1 MANVSGTEIN
11 LKPTDGMKTEA
22 QRYKNWKKEGKA
34 GGTQVA
40 AVRATQIISGREL
53 SADIVLRMFSFF
65 SRHEVDKKAEGFR
78 QGEKGYPSKGRV
90 AWAAWG
96 GDAGFSWSR
105 GKAAAIKKARERADI
120 IEMARPYPNEHA
132 ATIVDS
138 SQFDTFRRSNDERGE
153 GIDYIFGIKDNEEGA
168 ELQSIR
174 FRLTQ
179 YSSSQALQWLEDNEF
194 DPVKFEP
201 ATNEK
206 TMTDDSKKIE
216 RAEPDGLKVGDF
228 VSWNSSGGRARGKID
243 RIVRDG
249 SIDVP
254 DSSFTITGT
263 ADDPAALI
271 TLYRNGEAT
280 DRKVGH
286 KFSTLTK
293 IAAIRTIDSDD
304 KFERKEVT
312 DFKNVKARTFEFP
325 FSSEFPVKRYF
336 GNEILSHEEG
346 AADLSRL
353 NDGGIVLFNH
363 DMNKPIGVVESARID
378 SETKRGYAKIRFSRN
393 KLATEVLQDV
403 SDNVIRGVSFGYS
416 INDIDETEDGMLARS
431 WSVHELSV
439 VTVPADPTIGFG
451 RSLIAPSQGNSITM
465 EDKSPNQEIN
475 SADNSASP
483 SVRTMEEPIKETKVE
498 AEKSVEIDIKAEV
511 QRAIDENNARTASIT
526 SLCREFGEYGAEEI
540 AETLI
545 KGNKSV
551 VEARAAI
558 LDLVKNKAE
567 VNNTPIRST
576 DMTSNEVGLDKKEV
590 KRFSFL
596 RALNAL
602 ANPNDRAA
610 QEAAAF
616 EREVSDEASKRYDK
630 PASGILIPNEV
641 LNDSRR
647 DLNVGTA
654 TAGGNLVPT
663 ELLSG
668 SFIDILRKRMSVMQA
683 NPTMLTGLSGN
694 IAIPRMTQSAT
705 GFFVGEGGTPTE
717 SQQAF
722 DQVNMTPKT
731 VGGVVE
737 FTRRLLLQSSIDVES
752 MVRDDIARVIA
763 TKLDNA
769 AIYGS
774 GSSNEPLGIKDT
786 TGVGTQT
793 ITTFGTFAEY
803 IGMETDVAVANA
815 DVANMFYIINA
826 SARGALK
833 STEIASNTARFVF
846 ENNEI
851 NGYPV
856 IVSNQ
861 LVNNDVVFGDFSQF
875 CIGMWSGLDLTVDT
889 ITKAGSGTV
898 KIVALQDVDFAIKQP
913 TAFCFGT

>member
-1 MANVSGTEIN
+1 MANVNGTDIN
-11 LKPTDGMKTEA
+11 LMPTDGMRKEA
-22 QRYKNWKKEGKA
+22 ERYRAWKKEGEG
-34 GGTQVA
+34 GGTDDA
-40 AVRATQIISGREL
+40 RTRATQILSGNEL
-53 SADIVLRMFSFF
+53 SPDTVITMNAWFA
-65 SRHEVDKKAEGFR
+65 RHESDKSGKGFR
-78 QGEKGYPSKGRV
+78 PGEDGYPSNGRV

-96 GDAGFSWSR
+96 GDAGQTWARSKSNS
-105 GKAAAIKKARERADI
+105 IKKARER
-120 IEMARPYPNEHA
+120 
-132 ATIVDS
+132 
-138 SQFDTFRRSNDERGE
+138 
-153 GIDYIFGIKDNEEGA
+153 
-168 ELQSIR
+168 
-174 FRLTQ
+174 
-179 YSSSQALQWLEDNEF
+179 
-194 DPVKFEP
+194 
-201 ATNEK
+201 
-206 TMTDDSKKIE
+206 TMTEETKTE
-216 RAEPDGLKVGDF
+216 HRAEPDGLKVGDF
-228 VSWNSSGGRARGKID
+228 VRWNSSGGTARGKID

-263 ADDPAALI
+263 AEDPAALI

-293 IAAIRTIDSDD
+293 IAAIRSVDAGD

-312 DFKNVKARTFEFP
+312 DFKNVKSRTFEFP
-325 FSSEFPVKRYF
+325 FSSEYPVKRYF
-336 GNEILSHEEG
+336 GNEVLSHEDG

-353 NDGGIVLFNH
+353 NDGGAVLFNH
-363 DMNKPIGVVESARID
+363 NMDKPIGVVESAYIGED
-378 SETKRGYAKIRFSRN
+378 KRGYAKIRFSRS
-393 KLATEVLQDV
+393 KFASEILDDV
-403 SDNVIRGVSFGYS
+403 KDGILRGISFGYS
-416 INDIDETEDGMLARS
+416 INDMDETADGMLARS

-451 RSLIAPSQGNSITM
+451 RSLISPSQGNSITM
-465 EDKSPNQEIN
+465 EDKSPQQEII
-475 SADNSASP
+475 SAEESASP
-483 SVRTMEEPIKETKVE
+483 SVRTMEESTKETAVE

-511 QRAIDENNARTASIT
+511 QRAIDENNARTAAIT
-526 SLCREFGEYGAEEI
+526 SLCREFGKYGAEEL
-540 AETLI
+540 TDSLI
-545 KGNKSV
+545 KSNKSPA
-551 VEARAAI
+551 EAKAAI

-567 VNNTPIRST
+567 AVNTPIRST
-576 DMTSNEVGLDKKEV
+576 DMSTNEVGLDQKEV

-602 ANPNDRAA
+602 ANPTDRAA

-616 EREVSDEASKRYDK
+616 EREVSDAASKKYEK
-630 PASGILIPNEV
+630 PANGILVPNEV
-641 LNDSRR
+641 LQR

-663 ELLSG
+663 ELLAG
-668 SFIDILRKRMSVMQA
+668 SFIDILRKRMAVMA
-683 NPTMLTGLSGN
+683 TNPTMLTGLSGN
-694 IAIPRMTQSAT
+694 VSIPRMTSTSTAY
-705 GFFVGEGGTPTE
+705 FVGESGAPTE

-731 VGGVVE
+731 IGAFVDYS
-737 FTRRLLLQSSIDVES
+737 RRLLLQSSIDVET
-752 MVRDDIARVIA
+752 MIRDDIAKVIA

-786 TGVGTQT
+786 TGVGTST

-803 IGMETDVAVANA
+803 IALETDVAAANA
-815 DVANMFYIINA
+815 DVANMYYLINA

-833 STEIASNTARFVF
+833 STEKATNTGQFVF

-851 NGYPV
+851 NGYPA

-861 LVNNDVVFGDFSQF
+861 LANNDVLFGDFSQF
-875 CIGMWSGLDLTVDT
+875 VIGMWSGLDLTVDPYANAT
-889 ITKAGSGTV
+889 SGSV
-898 KIVALQDVDFAIKQP
+898 RIIALQDVDFAVKQP

>member
-22 QRYKNWKKEGKA
+22 QRYKDWKKEGRA

-40 AVRATQIISGREL
+40 AVRATQILSGSEL
-53 SADIVLRMFSFF
+53 SADVTLRMFSFF
-65 SRHEVDKKAEGFR
+65 SRHEVDKKAEGFSP
-78 QGEKGYPSKGRV
+78 GEKGYPSKGRV

-105 GKAAAIKKARERADI
+105 GKAAAIKKARERAEP
-120 IEMARPYPNEHA
+120 IELARPYPNEHA
-132 ATIVDS
+132 ATITNS
-138 SQFDTFRRSNDERGE
+138 EQYDTFRRSNNEASQ
-153 GIDYIFGIKDNEEGA
+153 GIDFIFGIKDNEEGA

-174 FRLTQ
+174 FRLSD
-179 YSSSQALQWLEDNEF
+179 YSASEARSWLERNEF
-194 DPVKFEP
+194 DPIKFEP

-206 TMTDDSKKIE
+206 TMAQKTIE
-216 RAEPDGLKVGDF
+216 DNRAAPDALKTGDF
-228 VSWNSSGGRARGKID
+228 VRWNASGGTARGKIT

-249 SIDVP
+249 QIDVP
-254 DSSFTITGT
+254 SSSFVINGT

-271 TLYRNGEAT
+271 QVYRNGEET
-280 DRKVGH
+280 DIYAGH
-286 KFSTLTK
+286 RFSALTK
-293 IAAIRTIDSDD
+293 IAAIRSIDVND
-304 KFERKEVT
+304 KLERKEVT
-312 DFKNVKARTFEFP
+312 DFKNVKSRTFEFP
-325 FSSEFPVKRYF
+325 FSSEYPVKRYF
-336 GNEILSHEEG
+336 GNEILSHESG

-353 NDGGIVLFNH
+353 NDGGAVLFNH
-363 DMNKPIGVVESARID
+363 NMDKPIGVVESAYIGED
-378 SETKRGYAKIRFSRN
+378 KRGYAKIRFSRS
-393 KLATEVLQDV
+393 KFASEILEDV
-403 SDNVIRGVSFGYS
+403 KDGIIRGISFGYS

-451 RSLIAPSQGNSITM
+451 RSLIDPSQGNSINI
-465 EDKSPNQEIN
+465 ESKSPVEEII
-475 SADNSASP
+475 SAEDSASP
-483 SVRTMEEPIKETKVE
+483 KVRNMEESTKETAVDT
-498 AEKSVEIDIKAEV
+498 EKSVEIDIKAEV

-545 KGNKSV
+545 KSNKSI
-551 VEARAAI
+551 VESRAAI

-567 VNNTPIRST
+567 ANNTPIRST
-576 DMTSNEVGLDKKEV
+576 DMTTNEVGLEPKEV
-590 KRFSFL
+590 KKFSFL

-602 ANPNDRAA
+602 ANPNDRSA

-630 PASGILIPNEV
+630 PANGILVPNEV
-641 LNDSRR
+641 LQR

-668 SFIDILRKRMSVMQA
+668 SFIDILRKRMAVMAA

-694 IAIPRMTQSAT
+694 IAIPRMTQTAT
-705 GFFVGEGGTPTE
+705 GFFVGEGSEPTE

-752 MVRDDIARVIA
+752 MIRDDIARVIA

-769 AIYGS
+769 AIYGT
-774 GSSNEPLGIKDT
+774 GSSNQPLGIKDT

-803 IGMETDVAVANA
+803 IGMETDVAAANA

-833 STEIASNTARFVF
+833 STEVASNTGKFVF

-861 LVNNDVVFGDFSQF
+861 LVNNDALFGDFSQF

>member
-1 MANVSGTEIN
+1 MANVNGTDIN
-11 LKPTDGMKTEA
+11 LMPTDGMRKEA
-22 QRYKNWKKEGKA
+22 ERYREWKKEGEG
-34 GGTQVA
+34 GGTDVA
-40 AVRATQIISGREL
+40 RTRATQILSGNEL
-53 SADIVLRMFSFF
+53 SPDTVITMNAWFA
-65 SRHEVDKKAEGFR
+65 RHESDKSGEGYR
-78 QGEKGYPSKGRV
+78 PGEPGYPSNGRV

-96 GDAGFSWSR
+96 GNPGQTWARAKSNS
-105 GKAAAIKKARERADI
+105 IKKARER
-120 IEMARPYPNEHA
+120 
-132 ATIVDS
+132 
-138 SQFDTFRRSNDERGE
+138 
-153 GIDYIFGIKDNEEGA
+153 
-168 ELQSIR
+168 
-174 FRLTQ
+174 
-179 YSSSQALQWLEDNEF
+179 
-194 DPVKFEP
+194 
-201 ATNEK
+201 
-206 TMTDDSKKIE
+206 TMTEETKTIE
-216 RAEPDGLKVGDF
+216 RAEPDALSVGDF

-293 IAAIRTIDSDD
+293 IADIRSLENGD

-312 DFKNVKARTFEFP
+312 DFKNVKSRTFEFP
-325 FSSEFPVKRYF
+325 FSSEYPVKRYF
-336 GNEILSHEEG
+336 GNEILSHDDG
-346 AADLSRL
+346 AADLSRM
-353 NDGGIVLFNH
+353 NDGGAVLFNH
-363 DMNKPIGVVESARID
+363 DMNKPIGVVESAYIKD
-378 SETKRGYAKIRFSRN
+378 KRGYAKIRFSRN
-393 KLATEVLQDV
+393 KFASEVLQDV
-403 SDNVIRGVSFGYS
+403 QDGILRGISFGYQ

-451 RSLIAPSQGNSITM
+451 RSLISPSQGNSITM
-465 EDKSPNQEIN
+465 EDNSPIEEIN
-475 SADNSASP
+475 SAVESASP
-483 SVRTMEEPIKETKVE
+483 SVRTMEESTKETAVDTATE
-498 AEKSVEIDIKAEV
+498 AVEIDIKAEV

-526 SLCREFGEYGAEEI
+526 SLCREFGKYGAEEL
-540 AETLI
+540 TDSLI
-545 KGNKSV
+545 KSNKSPA
-551 VEARAAI
+551 EAKAAI

-567 VNNTPIRST
+567 AVNTPIRST
-576 DMTSNEVGLDKKEV
+576 DMSTNEVGLEPKEI

-602 ANPNDRAA
+602 ANPTDRQA

-616 EREVSDEASKRYDK
+616 EREVSEEASKRYEK
-630 PASGILIPNEV
+630 PANGILVPNEV
-641 LNDSRR
+641 LRR

-663 ELLSG
+663 ELLAG
-668 SFIDILRKRMSVMQA
+668 SFIDILRKRMAVMA
-683 NPTMLTGLSGN
+683 TNPTMLTGLSGN
-694 IAIPRMTQSAT
+694 VAIPRMTSSSTAY
-705 GFFVGEGGTPTE
+705 FVGESGAPTE

-731 VGGVVE
+731 VGAFVDYS
-737 FTRRLLLQSSIDVES
+737 RRLLLQSSIDVES
-752 MVRDDIARVIA
+752 MIRDDIARVIA

-793 ITTFGTFAEY
+793 ISTFGTFAEY
-803 IGMETDVAVANA
+803 IGMETDVAAANA
-815 DVANMFYIINA
+815 DVANMFYLINA

-833 STEIASNTARFVF
+833 STEKASNTAQFVF
-846 ENNEI
+846 EDGEI
-851 NGYPV
+851 NGYPA

-861 LVNNDVVFGDFSQF
+861 LANNDVLFGDFSQF
-875 CIGMWSGLDLTVDT
+875 VIGMWSGLDLTVDPYANAT
-889 ITKAGSGTV
+889 AGSV
-898 KIVALQDVDFAIKQP
+898 RIIALQDVDFGVKQP
-913 TAFCFGT
+913 GAFCFGT

>member
-11 LKPTDGMKTEA
+11 LKPTEGMKTEA

-40 AVRATQIISGREL
+40 AVRATQIISGSEL
-53 SADIVLRMFSFF
+53 SADVVVRMFSFF

-105 GKAAAIKKARERADI
+105 GKAAAIKKARERAEI

-179 YSSSQALQWLEDNEF
+179 YSSSQALDWLEENEF

-206 TMTDDSKKIE
+206 TMTEEIQKVE
-216 RAEPDGLKVGDF
+216 RAEPDALKTGDF
-228 VSWNSSGGRARGKID
+228 VSWNASGGRARGKIT

-249 SIDVP
+249 KIDVP
-254 DSSFTITGT
+254 SSSFVINGT
-263 ADDPAALI
+263 PEDPAALI
-271 TLYRNGEAT
+271 QVYRNGEST
-280 DRKVGH
+280 DIFAGH
-286 KFSTLTK
+286 RFSALTK
-293 IAAIRTIDSDD
+293 ISDIRSIEAGEN
-304 KFERKEVT
+304 FERKEVT

-475 SADNSASP
+475 SADDSASP
-483 SVRTMEEPIKETKVE
+483 SVRTMEEPIKETQVE

-576 DMTSNEVGLDKKEV
+576 DMTSNEVGLEKKEV

-602 ANPNDRAA
+602 ANPNDRSA

-630 PASGILIPNEV
+630 PANGILVPNEV
-641 LNDSRR
+641 LQR

-668 SFIDILRKRMSVMQA
+668 SFIDILRKRMAVMAA

-694 IAIPRMTQSAT
+694 IAIPRMTQTAT
-705 GFFVGEGGTPTE
+705 GFFVGEGSEPTE

-752 MVRDDIARVIA
+752 MIRDDIARVIA

-769 AIYGS
+769 AIYGT
-774 GSSNEPLGIKDT
+774 GSSNQPLGIKDT

-803 IGMETDVAVANA
+803 IGMETDVAAANA
-815 DVANMFYIINA
+815 DVANMFYIINS

-833 STEIASNTARFVF
+833 STEVASNTGKFVF

-861 LVNNDVVFGDFSQF
+861 LVNNDALFGDFSQF

>member
-1 MANVSGTEIN
+1 M
-11 LKPTDGMKTEA
+11 
-22 QRYKNWKKEGKA
+22 
-34 GGTQVA
+34 GGW
-40 AVRATQIISGREL
+40 IYI
-53 SADIVLRMFSFF
+53 F
-65 SRHEVDKKAEGFR
+65 
-78 QGEKGYPSKGRV
+78 
-90 AWAAWG
+90 AAWG
-96 GDAGFSWSR
+96 GDAGQTWARSKSNS
-105 GKAAAIKKARERADI
+105 IKKARERS
-120 IEMARPYPNEHA
+120 M
-132 ATIVDS
+132 T
-138 SQFDTFRRSNDERGE
+138 
-153 GIDYIFGIKDNEEGA
+153 EE
-168 ELQSIR
+168 
-174 FRLTQ
+174 T
-179 YSSSQALQWLEDNEF
+179 
-194 DPVKFEP
+194 
-201 ATNEK
+201 K
-206 TMTDDSKKIE
+206 TVEE

-293 IAAIRTIDSDD
+293 IAAIRAIDAGD

-312 DFKNVKARTFEFP
+312 DFKNVKSRTFEFP
-325 FSSEFPVKRYF
+325 FSSEYPVKRYF
-336 GNEILSHEEG
+336 GNEILSHDEG

-353 NDGGIVLFNH
+353 NDGGAVLFNH

-393 KLATEVLQDV
+393 KFASEILEDV
-403 SDNVIRGVSFGYS
+403 KDGILRGISFGYQ
-416 INDIDETEDGMLARS
+416 INDIDETEEGMLARS

-451 RSLIAPSQGNSITM
+451 RSLIEPSQGNSISM
-465 EDKSPNQEIN
+465 EDKSPLEEIN
-475 SADNSASP
+475 SAVETASP
-483 SVRTMEEPIKETKVE
+483 SVRTMEESTKQETAVDTAE
-498 AEKSVEIDIKAEV
+498 AVEIDIKAEV

-526 SLCREFGEYGAEEI
+526 SLCREFGKYGAEEL
-540 AETLI
+540 ADSLI
-545 KGNKSV
+545 RGNKSPE
-551 VEARAAI
+551 EAKAAI

-567 VNNTPIRST
+567 VSNSPIRST
-576 DMTSNEVGLDKKEV
+576 DMTTNDVGLDQKEI
-590 KRFSFL
+590 KQFSFL

-602 ANPNDRAA
+602 ANPTDRAA

-616 EREVSDEASKRYDK
+616 EREVSDAASKKYEK
-630 PASGILIPNEV
+630 PANGILVPNEV
-641 LNDSRR
+641 LRR

-663 ELLSG
+663 ELLAG
-668 SFIDILRKRMSVMQA
+668 SFIDILRKRMAVMA
-683 NPTMLTGLSGN
+683 TNPTMLTGLSGN
-694 IAIPRMTQSAT
+694 VSILRMTSTSTAY
-705 GFFVGEGGTPTE
+705 FVGESGAPTE

-731 VGGVVE
+731 IGAFVDYS
-737 FTRRLLLQSSIDVES
+737 RRLLLQSSIDVEA
-752 MVRDDIARVIA
+752 MIRDDIAKVIA

-803 IGMETDVAVANA
+803 IGMETDVAAANA
-815 DVANMFYIINA
+815 DVANMYYLINA

-833 STEIASNTARFVF
+833 STEKTSTSTANFVF

-851 NGYPV
+851 NGYPA

-861 LVNNDVVFGDFSQF
+861 LANNDVLFGDFSQF
-875 CIGMWSGLDLTVDT
+875 VIGMWSGLDLTVDPYANAT
-889 ITKAGSGTV
+889 SGSV
-898 KIVALQDVDFAIKQP
+898 RIIALQDVDFAVKQP

>member
-22 QRYKNWKKEGKA
+22 QRYKNWKKEGRA

-40 AVRATQIISGREL
+40 AVRATQILSGSEL
-53 SADIVLRMFSFF
+53 SPDVTLRMFSFF

-78 QGEKGYPSKGRV
+78 KGEKGYPSKGRV

-105 GKAAAIKKARERADI
+105 GKAAAIKKARERAEV

-138 SQFDTFRRSNDERGE
+138 SQFDTFRRSNNERGE

-168 ELQSIR
+168 KLQSIR
-174 FRLTQ
+174 FKLTQ
-179 YSSSQALQWLEDNEF
+179 YSSSQALNWLEENEF
-194 DPVKFEP
+194 DPIKFEP

-206 TMTDDSKKIE
+206 TMTEEIQKVE

-304 KFERKEVT
+304 KLERKEVT

-475 SADNSASP
+475 SADYSASP
-483 SVRTMEEPIKETKVE
+483 SVRTMEEPIKETQVE

-558 LDLVKNKAE
+558 LDLVKNKAD

-590 KRFSFL
+590 KKFSFL

-602 ANPNDRAA
+602 ANPNDRSA

-630 PASGILIPNEV
+630 PANGILVPNEV
-641 LNDSRR
+641 LQR

-668 SFIDILRKRMSVMQA
+668 SFIDILRKRMAVMAA

-705 GFFVGEGGTPTE
+705 GFFVGEGSEPTE

-752 MVRDDIARVIA
+752 MIRDDIARVIA

-769 AIYGS
+769 AIYGT
-774 GSSNEPLGIKDT
+774 GSSNQPLGIKDT

-803 IGMETDVAVANA
+803 IGMETDVAAANA

-833 STEIASNTARFVF
+833 STEVASNTGKFVF

-861 LVNNDVVFGDFSQF
+861 LVNNDALFGDFSQF

>member
-1 MANVSGTEIN
+1 MANVNGTDIN
-11 LKPTDGMKTEA
+11 LMPTDGMRKEA
-22 QRYKNWKKEGKA
+22 ERYRAWKKEGEG
-34 GGTQVA
+34 GGTDDA
-40 AVRATQIISGREL
+40 RTRATQILSGNEL
-53 SADIVLRMFSFF
+53 SPDTVITMNAWFA
-65 SRHEVDKKAEGFR
+65 RHESDKSGKGFR
-78 QGEKGYPSKGRV
+78 PGEEGYPSNGRV

-96 GDAGFSWSR
+96 GDAGQTWARSKSNS
-105 GKAAAIKKARERADI
+105 IKKARER
-120 IEMARPYPNEHA
+120 
-132 ATIVDS
+132 
-138 SQFDTFRRSNDERGE
+138 
-153 GIDYIFGIKDNEEGA
+153 
-168 ELQSIR
+168 
-174 FRLTQ
+174 
-179 YSSSQALQWLEDNEF
+179 
-194 DPVKFEP
+194 
-201 ATNEK
+201 
-206 TMTDDSKKIE
+206 TMTEETKTE
-216 RAEPDGLKVGDF
+216 HRAEPDGLKVGDF
-228 VSWNSSGGRARGKID
+228 VRWNSSGGTARGKID

-293 IAAIRTIDSDD
+293 IAAIRSVDAGDR
-304 KFERKEVT
+304 FERKEVT
-312 DFKNVKARTFEFP
+312 DFKNVKSRTFEFP
-325 FSSEFPVKRYF
+325 FSSEYPVKRYF
-336 GNEILSHEEG
+336 GNEVLSHEDG

-353 NDGGIVLFNH
+353 NDGGAVLFNH
-363 DMNKPIGVVESARID
+363 NMDKPIGVVESAYIGED
-378 SETKRGYAKIRFSRN
+378 KRGYAKIRFSRS
-393 KLATEVLQDV
+393 KFASEILEDV
-403 SDNVIRGVSFGYS
+403 KDGILRGISFGYS
-416 INDIDETEDGMLARS
+416 INDMDETSDGMLARS

-451 RSLIAPSQGNSITM
+451 RSLISPSQGNSITM
-465 EDKSPNQEIN
+465 EDKSPQQEII
-475 SADNSASP
+475 SAEESASP
-483 SVRTMEEPIKETKVE
+483 SVRTMEESTKETAVE

-511 QRAIDENNARTASIT
+511 QRAIDENNARTAAIT
-526 SLCREFGEYGAEEI
+526 SLCREFGKYGAEEL
-540 AETLI
+540 TDSLI
-545 KGNKSV
+545 KSNKSPA
-551 VEARAAI
+551 EAKAAI

-567 VNNTPIRST
+567 AVNTPIRST
-576 DMTSNEVGLDKKEV
+576 DMSTNEVGLDQKEI

-602 ANPNDRAA
+602 ANPTDRQA

-616 EREVSDEASKRYDK
+616 EREVSDAASKKYEK
-630 PASGILIPNEV
+630 PANGILVPNEV
-641 LNDSRR
+641 LQR

-663 ELLSG
+663 ELLAG
-668 SFIDILRKRMSVMQA
+668 SFIDILRKRMAVMA
-683 NPTMLTGLSGN
+683 TNPTMLTGLSGN
-694 IAIPRMTQSAT
+694 VSIPRMTSTSTAY
-705 GFFVGEGGTPTE
+705 FVGESGAPTE

-731 VGGVVE
+731 IGAFVDYS
-737 FTRRLLLQSSIDVES
+737 RRLLLQSSIDVET
-752 MVRDDIARVIA
+752 MIRDDIAKVIA

-786 TGVGTQT
+786 TGVGTST

-803 IGMETDVAVANA
+803 IAIETDVAAANA
-815 DVANMFYIINA
+815 DVANMYYLINA

-833 STEIASNTARFVF
+833 STEKATNTGQFVF

-851 NGYPV
+851 NGYPA

-861 LVNNDVVFGDFSQF
+861 LANNDVLFGDFSQF
-875 CIGMWSGLDLTVDT
+875 VIGMWSGLDLTVDPYANAT
-889 ITKAGSGTV
+889 SGSV
-898 KIVALQDVDFAIKQP
+898 RIIALQDVDFAVKQP

>member
-22 QRYKNWKKEGKA
+22 QRYKNWKKEGRA

-40 AVRATQIISGREL
+40 AVRATQILSGSEL
-53 SADIVLRMFSFF
+53 SPDVTLRMFSFF

-78 QGEKGYPSKGRV
+78 KGEKGYPSKGRV

-174 FRLTQ
+174 FRLSQ

-194 DPVKFEP
+194 DPIKFEP

-206 TMTDDSKKIE
+206 TMTDDSKKVE

-304 KFERKEVT
+304 KLERKEVT

-475 SADNSASP
+475 SADDSASP
-483 SVRTMEEPIKETKVE
+483 SVRTMEEPTKETKVE

-602 ANPNDRAA
+602 ANPNDRSA

-630 PASGILIPNEV
+630 PANGILVPNEV
-641 LNDSRR
+641 LQR

-668 SFIDILRKRMSVMQA
+668 SFIDILRKRMAVMAA

-705 GFFVGEGGTPTE
+705 GFFVGEGSEPTE

-752 MVRDDIARVIA
+752 MIRDDIARVIA

-769 AIYGS
+769 AIYGT
-774 GSSNEPLGIKDT
+774 GSSNQPLGIKDT

-803 IGMETDVAVANA
+803 IGMETDVAAANA

-833 STEIASNTARFVF
+833 STEVASNTGKFVF

-861 LVNNDVVFGDFSQF
+861 LVNNDALFGDFSQF

>member
-1 MANVSGTEIN
+1 MANVNGTDIN
-11 LKPTDGMKTEA
+11 LKPTDGMRSEA
-22 QRYKNWKKEGKA
+22 EKYRAWKKEGEG
-34 GGTQVA
+34 GGTDDA
-40 AVRATQIISGREL
+40 ATRASQILSGNEL
-53 SADIVLRMFSFF
+53 SPDTVITMNAWFA
-65 SRHEVDKKAEGFR
+65 RHESDKSGKGFR
-78 QGEKGYPSKGRV
+78 PGEDGYPSNGRV

-96 GDAGFSWSR
+96 GDAGQTWARSKSNS
-105 GKAAAIKKARERADI
+105 IKKARER
-120 IEMARPYPNEHA
+120 
-132 ATIVDS
+132 
-138 SQFDTFRRSNDERGE
+138 
-153 GIDYIFGIKDNEEGA
+153 
-168 ELQSIR
+168 
-174 FRLTQ
+174 
-179 YSSSQALQWLEDNEF
+179 
-194 DPVKFEP
+194 
-201 ATNEK
+201 
-206 TMTDDSKKIE
+206 TMTEETKTE
-216 RAEPDGLKVGDF
+216 HRAEPDGLKVGDF
-228 VSWNSSGGRARGKID
+228 VRWNSSGGTARGKID

-263 ADDPAALI
+263 AEDPAALI

-293 IAAIRTIDSDD
+293 IAAIRSVDAGD

-312 DFKNVKARTFEFP
+312 DFKNVKSRTFEFP
-325 FSSEFPVKRYF
+325 FSSEYPVKRYF
-336 GNEILSHEEG
+336 GNEVLSHEDG

-353 NDGGIVLFNH
+353 NDGGAVLFNH
-363 DMNKPIGVVESARID
+363 NMDKPIGVVESAYIGED
-378 SETKRGYAKIRFSRN
+378 KRGYAKIRFSRS
-393 KLATEVLQDV
+393 KFASEILDDV
-403 SDNVIRGVSFGYS
+403 KDGILRGISFGYS
-416 INDIDETEDGMLARS
+416 INEMDETSDGMLARS

-451 RSLIAPSQGNSITM
+451 RSLISPSQGNSITM
-465 EDKSPNQEIN
+465 EDKSPQQEII
-475 SADNSASP
+475 SAEESASP
-483 SVRTMEEPIKETKVE
+483 SVRTMEESTKETAVE

-511 QRAIDENNARTASIT
+511 QRALDENNARTAAIT
-526 SLCREFGEYGAEEI
+526 SLCREFGKYGAEEL
-540 AETLI
+540 TDSLI
-545 KGNKSV
+545 KSNKSPA
-551 VEARAAI
+551 EAKAAI

-567 VNNTPIRST
+567 AVNTPIRST
-576 DMTSNEVGLDKKEV
+576 DMSTNEVGLDQKEV

-602 ANPNDRAA
+602 ANPTDRAA

-616 EREVSDEASKRYDK
+616 EREVSDAASKKYEK
-630 PASGILIPNEV
+630 PANGILVPNEV
-641 LNDSRR
+641 LTR

-663 ELLSG
+663 ELLAG
-668 SFIDILRKRMSVMQA
+668 SFIDILRKRMAVMA
-683 NPTMLTGLSGN
+683 TNPTMLTGLSGN
-694 IAIPRMTQSAT
+694 VSIPRMTSTSTAY
-705 GFFVGEGGTPTE
+705 FVGESGAPTE

-731 VGGVVE
+731 IGAFVDYS
-737 FTRRLLLQSSIDVES
+737 RRLLLQSSIDIET
-752 MVRDDIARVIA
+752 MIRDDIAKVIA

-803 IGMETDVAVANA
+803 IGMETDVAAANA
-815 DVANMFYIINA
+815 DVANMYYLINA

-833 STEIASNTARFVF
+833 STEKTSTSTANFVF

-851 NGYPV
+851 NGYPA

-861 LVNNDVVFGDFSQF
+861 LANNDVLFGDFSQF
-875 CIGMWSGLDLTVDT
+875 VIGMWSGLDLTVDPYANAT
-889 ITKAGSGTV
+889 SGSV
-898 KIVALQDVDFAIKQP
+898 RIIALQDVDFAVKQP